1 MKNRHRGELLLFLT
15 SFIWGFAFIAQ
26 KLGSDYIPPFTFN
39 FLRNLV
45 AGIFLFFYLIFR
57 RKKSNKKIDAYTKT
71 ETIRGAIAT
80 GIVMAIAVSFQQ
92 IGVYYTTSGKAG
104 FITSL
109 YVVIVPIFAI
119 FMGKKVSKKTGISII
134 LALIGLYLLTVKVED
149 GFSVNKGDIL
159 IFIGS
164 LFFAFHILFIDY
176 YSPKS
181 DSVKMSMLQFFIASF
196 ISFCLMILFEKP
208 DMNLILK
215 GILAIL
221 YLGIFS
227 SGLGYTL
234 QIIAQKDTDPTISSL
249 ILSLEAVFAAF
260 FGFLF
265 LKEVPIDREI
275 FGGILMFMAI
285 ILSQVPDSL
294 IKKILKI
301 K

>member
-1 MKNRHRGELLLFLT
+1 MKNHHKGELLLLLT

-26 KLGSDYIPPFTFN
+26 KLGSDFIAPFTFN
-39 FLRNLV
+39 FLRNLT
-45 AGIFLFFYLIFR
+45 AGIFLFVYSIFR
-57 RKKSNKKIDAYTKT
+57 KNKSVKKMDSFTKT
-71 ETIRGAIAT
+71 ATIRGAIAT
-80 GIVMAIAVSFQQ
+80 GIVMAVAVSFQQ
-92 IGVYYTTSGKAG
+92 TGVYYTTSGKAG

-119 FMGKKVSKKTGISII
+119 FMGKKISKKTGISII

-149 GFSVNKGDIL
+149 GFSINKGDIL

-164 LFFAFHILFIDY
+164 LFFAFHILFIDKF
-176 YSPKS
+176 SPKAY
-181 DSVKMSMLQFFIASF
+181 SVKMSMIQFFIASF
-196 ISFCLMILFEKP
+196 VSLILMILFEKP
-208 DMNLILK
+208 DINLIRK

-234 QIIAQKDTDPTISSL
+234 QIVAQKDTDPTIASL
-249 ILSLEAVFAAF
+249 ILSLESVFAAF

-265 LKEVPIDREI
+265 LHERPVGREVI
-275 FGGILMFMAI
+275 GGLIMFAAI
-285 ILSQVPDSL
+285 ILSQIPERK
-294 IKKILKI
+294 IKKFFRI